1 MIAGAAE
8 LGVVRLGAEIAA
20 VVEER
25 GLGGTGVDLD
35 ERLRQF
41 RSDRSSTAIEARRL
55 VDRWVRMAE
64 PPASA
69 QSGEPASSKQ
79 TSLDL
84 PSAGRVL
91 ALAYPDRI
99 AQARGAPGHFRLA
112 NGRGAHVEAHEALAR
127 SEFIVVA
134 DLSGSAQNARISLG
148 CPITRD
154 DIETAFAQI
163 ITEETDVRFDMS
175 SDTVRARRIRRLEKL
190 VLAERIVEKPD
201 PALVTAALI
210 AGIRTK
216 GLDALPFSS
225 ATRQLRAR
233 AAFARQADP
242 DWPDLSDTALL
253 AHLDTWLTPVI
264 AGKRAIAAI
273 TPADLAE
280 ALDAL
285 IDWPARQRLNA
296 LAPTHFAAPSGS
308 SVPIDYEAEHG
319 PVLSIRVQELFG
331 LDQHPSIAG
340 GRVPLLVELLSPA
353 HRPIQL
359 TRDLPGFWRGSW
371 RDVKSDLKG
380 RYPKHLWPDDPLAA
394 VATARAKPRGT

>member
-1 MIAGAAE
+1 
-8 LGVVRLGAEIAA
+8 
-20 VVEER
+20 
-25 GLGGTGVDLD
+25 
-35 ERLRQF
+35 
-41 RSDRSSTAIEARRL
+41 
-55 VDRWVRMAE
+55 
-64 PPASA
+64 
-69 QSGEPASSKQ
+69 
-79 TSLDL
+79 
-84 PSAGRVL
+84 
-91 ALAYPDRI
+91 
-99 AQARGAPGHFRLA
+99 
-112 NGRGAHVEAHEALAR
+112 
-127 SEFIVVA
+127 
-134 DLSGSAQNARISLG
+134 
-148 CPITRD
+148 
-154 DIETAFAQI
+154 
-163 ITEETDVRFDMS
+163 
-175 SDTVRARRIRRLEKL
+175 